1 MIKREKTRL
10 RQTSR
15 WVLKEIT
22 NDWTAKKKKTR
33 KIKKFPQTKKGKEGQ
48 LIENFSIKGQLK

>member
-22 NDWTAKKKKTR
+22 NDWTAKKKKPGKLR
-33 KIKKFPQTKKGKEGQ
+33 NFLKQKKEKKVN
-48 LIENFSIKGQLK
+48 LLRISVSRDN